1 MDTSLLQL
9 AGSLGV
15 GAFLGALIF
24 LIYRRDRQASEKSQ
38 REDRRFM
45 EDRLT
50 QILHDEVRS
59 REENTKAL
67 TELTILISRLNGKMS
82 KE

>member
-1 MDTSLLQL
+1 LLQL
-9 AGSLGV
+9 ASSLGV

>member
-1 MDTSLLQL
+1 
-9 AGSLGV
+9 
-15 GAFLGALIF
+15 
-24 LIYRRDRQASEKSQ
+24 
-38 REDRRFM
+38 M

>member
-1 MDTSLLQL
+1 MDTSLFQL